1 LSYSNLRDNIESK
14 LNQNLT
20 DMRKVLLLGLMLFL
34 VNAVAFAQD
43 RVITGTVTST
53 EDGQGVPGATV
64 LVKGT
69 TIGTATDIDGRY
81 SISVPAGN
89 NVLVFTFVG
98 LRSQEVSIGN
108 RSTINVA
115 LESDITAL
123 GEVIVTGYG
132 TQPKREVTG
141 AVSSVKGDAIQN
153 LPLQSFDRALQ
164 GRAAGVQVRSSNGL
178 PGGAVNIR
186 IRGVGSINAGNEPLF
201 IVDGVQLNNQSNAA
215 FTQSNP
221 LAFLNPN
228 DIESMEILKD
238 AASAAIYG
246 SQAANGVVIITTKKG
261 KQGKAKFEFN
271 AFAGE
276 TQPMKYL
283 DVLGGSEWYAM
294 RRDALINSGNTA
306 PEANS
311 LNTMGRLPANWASL
325 TRAQLDALGLAL
337 PTYDWQREVIGTGRL
352 QNYELSV
359 SGGDDKTTFF
369 LSGSYNYQQASIRP
383 IDFERGTVRLAL
395 THKATD
401 RLSIET
407 NINLSTFQQN
417 VPFAVEGSFLGNPAF
432 SASAVLPHN
441 NPYNEDGTYNLAIA
455 GVLGQNIVQVNDYNS
470 GIQRTNTVVGNLI
483 TNYKI
488 LDNLTFRSLF
498 GLDYRLLQGDNYRD
512 PRTPDGAG
520 VVGRSS
526 VQSDWRTRFITT
538 QTLNWNKSYN
548 GVHNLSAILGIEY
561 LSETREGISGAGIGF
576 PTFQFRTIQS
586 AATPESVT
594 GFWTGYRRASAF
606 GSVNYDYKKK
616 YLVTATARY
625 DGSSRFGIN
634 NRYGWFPS
642 IRVGWSLVEEEFL
655 KSSSS
660 VSEMKLRASYGLTG
674 NDQIG
679 NFAARGLYGGGGNYS
694 GSAGILP
701 SSLANFNL
709 GWETNNTLNFGLDY
723 GFFDNRVTGSLDVFD
738 RRTKNLLLDQ
748 PILWINGFGSIAN
761 NVGELQNRGIE
772 FEITTVNVDKNG
784 FRWNTSFNFSK
795 IDNQIVKLY
804 DNLKFLPANP
814 GIAIGQP
821 VGRDGG
827 GANFV
832 ALYAGVNP
840 ATGRPMWYDIKGN
853 ITYLP
858 LAADRQYFGSNLAT
872 TFGGMNNT
880 FSYKGFEFTAFFTY
894 EYGGIITDGQ
904 YSFLRENGTRLAL
917 NALREVN
924 DRSWRTPGQITD
936 IPRNLTTNAGNET
949 RGASRNS
956 GSAALLKS
964 DFIRLSQVTLAYNFK
979 PSLISKIGLSRA
991 RVYMQGLNLWTYKDY
1006 PGYDPE
1012 FTGAGTGATPLTKNY
1027 TLGVQIGF

>member
-1 LSYSNLRDNIESK
+1 MGSAI
-14 LNQNLT
+14 
-20 DMRKVLLLGLMLFL
+20 
-34 VNAVAFAQD
+34 AFAQS

-53 EDGQGVPGATV
+53 EDNMGVPGATV

-69 TIGTATDIDGRY
+69 TIGTATDIDGKY
-81 SISVPAGN
+81 SISVPAGS

-98 LRSQEVSIGN
+98 LRTQEVNIGN
-108 RSTINVA
+108 RTTVNVT
-115 LESDITAL
+115 LESDVTAL

-141 AVSSVKGDAIQN
+141 AVSSVKGETIQN
-153 LPLQSFDRALQ
+153 LPMQSFDRALQ

-283 DVLGGSEWYAM
+283 DVLGGSEWYEKERLAFT
-294 RRDALINSGNTA
+294 NSGNA
-306 PEANS
+306 SPEASALNS
-311 LNTMGRLPANWASL
+311 MGRRPANWQTLSRDELNAI
-325 TRAQLDALGLAL
+325 GLAL
-337 PTYDWQREVIGTGRL
+337 PTYDWQREVMGTGRI
-352 QNYELSV
+352 QNYEMSV
-359 SGGDDKTTFF
+359 SGGDAKTTFF
-369 LSGSYNYQQASIRP
+369 LSGSYNYQESSFKP
-383 IDFERGTVRLAL
+383 VDFERGTVRLSLAHQANDKL
-395 THKATD
+395 N
-401 RLSIET
+401 IET

-417 VPFAVEGSFLGNPAF
+417 VPFAVEGSFLGSPAF
-432 SASAVLPHN
+432 SSSAVLPHN
-441 NPYNEDGTYNLAIA
+441 AIYNEDGSYNTAIS
-455 GVLGQNIVQVNDYNS
+455 GVLGQNVVLVNDYNS
-470 GIQRTNTVVGNLI
+470 GIQRTNTAVGNI
-483 TNYKI
+483 IGTYKI
-488 LDNLTFRSLF
+488 LDNLSFRSLF

-520 VVGRSS
+520 VRGRSS

-548 GVHNLSAILGIEY
+548 GVHNVSAILGLEY

-586 AATPESVT
+586 AATPESIT

-606 GSVNYDYKKK
+606 VSANYDYKKK
-616 YLVTATARY
+616 YLATVTARY
-625 DGSSRFGIN
+625 DGSSRFGEN
-634 NRYGWFPS
+634 NRYGLFPS
-642 IRVGWSLVEEEFL
+642 IRVGWSIVEEEFL
-655 KSSSS
+655 KSSTA
-660 VSEMKLRASYGLTG
+660 VSELKLRASYGLTG

-694 GSAGILP
+694 GSAGIRP
-701 SSLANFNL
+701 TSLANLNL
-709 GWETNNTLNFGLDY
+709 GWETNNTLNIGVDY
-723 GFFDNRVTGSLDVFD
+723 GFLNNRVTGSVDVFD
-738 RRTKNLLLDQ
+738 RRTKDLLLDQ
-748 PILWINGFGSIAN
+748 PIVWTNGFGDIAN
-761 NVGELQNRGIE
+761 NVGELQNKGIE
-772 FEITTVNVDKNG
+772 VEISTVNIDKGG

-795 IDNQIVKLY
+795 IINQVISLY
-804 DNLKFLPANP
+804 DDLQFLPANP
-814 GIAIGQP
+814 GIAVGQP

-827 GANFV
+827 GSVFA
-832 ALYAGVNP
+832 AEYAGVNP
-840 ATGRPMWYDIKGN
+840 ATGRPMWYDINRN

-858 LAADRQYFGSNLAT
+858 LAADRIYYGSNLAT

-880 FSYKGFEFTAFFTY
+880 FSYKGFELTAFFVY
-894 EYGGIITDGQ
+894 EYGSIFSDGQ
-904 YSFLRENGTRLAL
+904 YGFLRENGTRLTL
-917 NALREVN
+917 NGLREVN
-924 DRSWRTPGQITD
+924 DRKWTEPGQITD
-936 IPRNLTTNAGNET
+936 IPRDLKTNGGNEA
-949 RGASRNS
+949 RGAGRNS
-956 GSAALLKS
+956 GTAALLKG
-964 DFIRLSQVTLAYNFK
+964 DFIRLSQLTVGYTFQ
-979 PSLISKIGLSRA
+979 PSLVSKIGLSRA
-991 RVYMQGLNLWTYKDY
+991 RIYMQGLNLWTYADY

-1012 FTGAGTGATPLTKNY
+1012 FTGAGTGQIPLTKNY
-1027 TLGVQIGF
+1027 TVGLQIGF